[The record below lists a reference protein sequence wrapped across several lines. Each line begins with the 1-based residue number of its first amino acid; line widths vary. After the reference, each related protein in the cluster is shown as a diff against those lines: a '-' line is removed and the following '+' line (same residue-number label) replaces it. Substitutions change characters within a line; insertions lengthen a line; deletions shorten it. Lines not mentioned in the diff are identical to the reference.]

1 MLKMSRLSWQR
12 SMPLGLAALVAV
24 VSQFGLSALAFAQTV
39 DHDRIE
45 ALFQILQ
52 SQSIGNPALNL
63 QPIASP
69 APFEGSAKP
78 NTLFAAPLTT
88 FEHSDAV
95 VPKSAGGKAAIPSVP
110 FSEIEPDGAGC
121 PSKAAGFEPAIE
133 ELTKL
138 VESYEE
144 RTIEFSMFYD
154 TMDEEYLAYTR
165 SDNSGGPCPADLRQ
179 KFNRFLFEVNEIMI
193 ADDILRA
200 ANLQLC
206 AQTMATRLENDKEAI
221 DRGDDP
227 NRRLTLS
234 RILDSISYQ
243 DARATDTLKRM
254 VSLEQKRQRLISGID
269 IFEEQCETLDQY

>member
-12 SMPLGLAALVAV
+12 SIPLGLAAIVAV

-52 SQSIGNPALNL
+52 SQSTGNPALNL

-78 NTLFAAPLTT
+78 NTLFAPPLTAI
-88 FEHSDAV
+88 EHSNAV
-95 VPKSAGGKAAIPSVP
+95 VPKSTSGRAAIPSVP

-121 PSKAAGFEPAIE
+121 PPKTSDFDPAIE
-133 ELTKL
+133 EVTEL
-138 VESYEE
+138 VDSYEE
-144 RTIEFSMFYD
+144 RMIEFSMFYD
-154 TMDEEYLAYTR
+154 TLDAEYLAYTR
-165 SDNSGGPCPADLRQ
+165 SDNAGGPCPDDLRQ
-179 KFNRFLFEVNEIMI
+179 KFNRFLFDSNEIMI
-193 ADDILRA
+193 ADNILRA

-206 AQTMATRLENDKEAI
+206 AQTKATRLKKEIEAI
-221 DRGDDP
+221 ERGEDP
-227 NRRLTLS
+227 QKRFTLG
-234 RILDSISYQ
+234 RVLDSIADQ
-243 DARATDTLKRM
+243 DGRATDTLKRM

-269 IFEEQCETLDQY
+269 IFEKQCELVDQY